1 MAVELKREKKN
12 IPLVCG
18 ETLNMAVHGSCFL
31 SLLIWVLIVFNSLQ
45 IHPRKGK
52 FLAAKAQEMGLPV

>member
-1 MAVELKREKKN
+1 MEKLFNVAVR
-12 IPLVCG
+12 
-18 ETLNMAVHGSCFL
+18 GSCFL